1 MTPTSGRFIGSS
13 IAGLI
18 VVARGRDYCT
28 SSSGKASTTPLMQRV
43 GNHLNTSPT
52 HPTLSRHSIK
62 PIQTSR
68 PLKFMRRGPCYIHS
82 LILSHSNDYF
92 FLRTMFLESRLFFSF
107 IYIEAQM
114 YILNRTPRPPP
125 SSPSPS
131 LCPPPPIPRSTPP
144 SSRPAAS
151 ASLQPSPPMLPG
163 LPAEP
168 LVGHLVVG
176 PHSEEGCACGP

>member
-43 GNHLNTSPT
+43 GNHPNTSPT
-52 HPTLSRHSIK
+52 HPTLSRNSIK

-92 FLRTMFLESRLFFSF
+92 CLRTMFLESIHFFSF
-107 IYIEAQM
+107 IYIEALK

-131 LCPPPPIPRSTPP
+131 
-144 SSRPAAS
+144 SRPAAS
-151 ASLQPSPPMLPG
+151 TSPQPSPPMLPG

-168 LVGHLVVG
+168 LIGHPVVG
-176 PHSEEGCACGP
+176 PHSEEGCT

>member
-28 SSSGKASTTPLMQRV
+28 LSSGKASTTPLMQRV
-43 GNHLNTSPT
+43 GNHPNTSPT
-52 HPTLSRHSIK
+52 HPTLSRNSIK

-92 FLRTMFLESRLFFSF
+92 RLRTMFLESIHFFLLYTLKPKS
-107 IYIEAQM
+107 IYLIRP
-114 YILNRTPRPPP
+114 LVLHPPRHLPHCALHLRFPDRHLP
-125 SSPSPS
+125 HRSLLPQHCHGHHPRCFLGCQLSPS
-131 LCPPPPIPRSTPP
+131 
-144 SSRPAAS
+144 
-151 ASLQPSPPMLPG
+151 
-163 LPAEP
+163 
-168 LVGHLVVG
+168 
-176 PHSEEGCACGP
+176 